1 MFTVMGAMKWAI
13 GLWIGVT
20 VAVVAGS
27 VLLGARLFT
36 SVLLFVI
43 CAIPVGIIP
52 VIAAGASPPTIAE
65 LLHKVGTDKKAR
77 Y

>member
-1 MFTVMGAMKWAI
+1 MFTATRAMKWAI

-27 VLLGARLFT
+27 VLVDARLST

-43 CAIPVGIIP
+43 CAIPLGIIP

-65 LLHKVGTDKKAR
+65 LLYKVDKKAR